1 MREISKNLS
10 YEDKHRISIPHR
22 SFDFRSTCEFKLV
35 DTYASLTSDW
45 EVFRKDLHLTL
56 DTNIVCCEPLKKVI
70 LNVINYVGCK
80 SVMGHLLF
88 CNRLFEGE
96 KQCTYCTRMICFN
109 HTYSRILSRVNL
121 TKSSTLMMYA
131 SDRMREAFLTIIPQK
146 TDSVLFFKSFI
157 SSTPINTPRIK
168 NNQKNFYDI
177 NPMSANHPLLIF
189 TNLLE
194 ISSRITI
201 NYLYE
206 SITKLSKDISFPSY
220 MPIDLKFIE
229 LIVGVVQIVCF
240 HYLQH
245 FSYEGFCLYV

>member
-80 SVMGHLLF
+80 SVIGNLVF

-96 KQCTYCTRMICFN
+96 KQCTHCTRMIFFN
-109 HTYSRILSRVNL
+109 YTHSRILSRVNL
-121 TKSSTLMMYA
+121 TKSSTLMTYA
-131 SDRMREAFLTIIPQK
+131 SDRMKEAFLTIIRQK
-146 TDSVLFFKSFI
+146 TESFLFFKSFI
-157 SSTPINTPRIK
+157 SSTLINTSRLK

-194 ISSRITI
+194 ISSGIMI
-201 NYLYE
+201 NYLNE
-206 SITKLSKDISFPSY
+206 SIMKLSKDISFPSY
-220 MPIDLKFIE
+220 MAVDLEFIE
-229 LIVGVVQIVCF
+229 LIAEVVKTIRF
-240 HYLQH
+240 HYFQH
-245 FSYEGFCLYV
+245 FLLRSFCLYV